1 LPSVTAAAHPVI
13 CIGEGDATDSVLARN
28 SDRAFHAT
36 PGVQIAWPAVTVPS
50 LEGAEGC
57 DELRLGIDDNNSA
70 FDHAHELGKTIQTVR
85 VNAVAAG
92 FGKKLCAKPS
102 AVFLETQIDENFQEN

>member
-1 LPSVTAAAHPVI
+1 MQRQAFKLPGPLLPSHR
-13 CIGEGDATDSVLARN
+13 S
-28 SDRAFHAT
+28 RA
-36 PGVQIAWPAVTVPS
+36 P
-50 LEGAEGC
+50 EGC

-70 FDHAHELGKTIQTVR
+70 FDHAHELGKTIQAVR
-85 VNAVAAG
+85 VNAVAAR